1 MDAVV
6 VGAGIVGTATARA
19 LAERGA
25 SCVLLEQFELGHT
38 RGSSHGPG
46 RVFRLAYPQPDYV
59 RMTVRALDGWRR
71 LEDAAGEELLV
82 TTGGVY
88 AGEWADRCADGLAA
102 CGVDHDWL
110 PAAEAAERF
119 PDLAF
124 DGLERVLW
132 QQDGGVCRAGPAVQ
146 ALARVALERGAEV
159 REGQQVTRLAA
170 HDDHAELETASG
182 DVLQASAVVVAAGA
196 WAGPL
201 LQQVGIELP
210 LSPVFAQVTYY
221 GSADGA
227 VTLPPSYIEASGRE
241 SLGLGA
247 GGYWIPSVDGLLEIR
262 AGDGAPGRPLDPR
275 DGPFEVDPEEEGWVN
290 ELVRRRLPTFSPT
303 PLRSETCIYTMTP
316 DQDFVLDRSGP
327 IVVGSACSGHGF
339 KFGPLLGDLLADLA
353 LDGEADMPAARFALP
368 RFVR

>member
-25 SCVLLEQFELGHT
+25 SCILLEQFELGHT

-110 PAAEAAERF
+110 PVAEAAERF

-132 QQDGGVCRAGPAVQ
+132 QQDGGVCRAGAAVQ
-146 ALARVALERGAEV
+146 ALARVARGRGAEV
-159 REGQQVTRLAA
+159 REGAEVTRLAA
-170 HDDHAELETASG
+170 HDDHAELETSSG

-210 LSPVFAQVTYY
+210 
-221 GSADGA
+221 SA
-227 VTLPPSYIEASGRE
+227 RC
-241 SLGLGA
+241 SL
-247 GGYWIPSVDGLLEIR
+247 R
-262 AGDGAPGRPLDPR
+262 
-275 DGPFEVDPEEEGWVN
+275 
-290 ELVRRRLPTFSPT
+290 
-303 PLRSETCIYTMTP
+303 
-316 DQDFVLDRSGP
+316 
-327 IVVGSACSGHGF
+327 
-339 KFGPLLGDLLADLA
+339 
-353 LDGEADMPAARFALP
+353 
-368 RFVR
+368 

>member
-1 MDAVV
+1 MA
-6 VGAGIVGTATARA
+6 
-19 LAERGA
+19 
-25 SCVLLEQFELGHT
+25 
-38 RGSSHGPG
+38 
-46 RVFRLAYPQPDYV
+46 
-59 RMTVRALDGWRR
+59 VRALEGWRE
-71 LEDAAGEELLV
+71 LEEAAGEQLLV

-88 AGEWADRCADGLAA
+88 AGEWADRCAGGLEA
-102 CGVDHDWL
+102 CGVDHEWL
-110 PAAEAAERF
+110 PVAEAAERF
-119 PDLAF
+119 PELAF
-124 DGLERVLW
+124 DGLDRVLW
-132 QQDGGVCRAGPAVQ
+132 QADGGVCRATPAVR
-146 ALARVALERGAEV
+146 ALARLAGESGVEV
-159 REGQQVTRLAA
+159 REGEGVVRLGVQNGAA
-170 HDDHAELETASG
+170 EVETAEG
-182 DVLQASAVVVAAGA
+182 DVLRAAAVVVAAGA

-210 LSPVFAQVTYY
+210 LEPVFAQVTYY
-221 GSADGA
+221 GPADGGEGLGTGSASAEPETLRGLAPAARPLRA
-227 VTLPPSYIEASGRE
+227 VLPDGLPPSFIEASGRE

-290 ELVRRRLPTFSPT
+290 ELVRRRLPSFSPT

-353 LDGEADMPAARFALP
+353 LVGKADMPAARFALP
-368 RFVR
+368 RFMR